1 MTLDGIIHNA
11 RMTAGEFST
20 DEWIDRLA
28 RALPGLAETQK
39 PYLRRYQEQNPRVH
53 FKSGRRDGNLPAF
66 PLDDLRMLYARARH
80 SHTFG
85 EEKYYTVLCAVL
97 DPVRHILRSHPTLA
111 RIMSQIIGKDDF
123 WIQIL
128 GSGNLTSLTDLIGG
142 LLARADE
149 LPGDGFRAA
158 ATELNAFLDATEED
172 VPNDLDVGYD
182 VVLFHGLSLR
192 EKFAIGDDMIIV
204 PFKQARTFVD
214 ESVLENV
221 ASTGIKYNDRWSV
234 GAVMKPFRWKPQFRR
249 MGGEGAPDL
258 YRPGSFFQEAQEFL
272 DLLAVSHGEPV
283 VFLVA
288 VRHCLNR
295 SACRLLGQPHGRGS
309 AYRGRSA
316 HLFDPFPFPRP
327 SKLLMET
334 FTEARTAFEDR
345 KSERYRTVAPI
356 ISRLAEALARDGQ
369 YAAEDKVLDLMISL
383 ERMFPPKDRGG
394 ISDQLQKSV
403 ADFLGGDDEAQSQ
416 MKEAVKHAYD
426 VRSAIIHG
434 PKDDKKQRLSEEK
447 QKAFDAGFNLARQSL
462 FKMLRDGHQ
471 RKRAREDHQH

>member
-1 MTLDGIIHNA
+1 MT
-11 RMTAGEFST
+11 TGEFSA

-53 FKSGRRDGNLPAF
+53 FELGRRDGNLPAF
-66 PLDDLRMLYARARH
+66 PLDDLRDLYAMARH
-80 SHTFG
+80 SHALG
-85 EEKYYTVLCAVL
+85 EDKYYTALCAVL

-111 RIMSQIIGKDDF
+111 RIMSRIIGKDDF

-142 LLARADE
+142 LMARADE

-158 ATELNAFLDATEED
+158 ATELNAFLDAAGED
-172 VPNDLDVGYD
+172 KTVAVPGDLDVGYD

-192 EKFAIGDDMIIV
+192 EKFAIGDDMMIV
-204 PFKQARTFVD
+204 PFEQARTFVD

-249 MGGEGAPDL
+249 TGGEGAPDL
-258 YRPGSFFQEAQEFL
+258 YRPGSFFREAQEFL

-283 VFLVA
+283 VCLVA
-288 VRHCLNR
+288 IHHCLNR

-309 AYRGRSA
+309 TYRGRSA
-316 HLFDPFPFPRP
+316 HLFDRFPESP
-327 SKLLMET
+327 KLLMEEA

-345 KSERYRTVAPI
+345 KSERYRTVAPV

-383 ERMFPPKDRGG
+383 ERMFPPKDRRG

-434 PKDDKKQRLSEEK
+434 PKDKKKQRLLKEK
-447 QKAFDAGFNLARQSL
+447 QKAFDAGFDLIRQSL
-462 FKMLRDGHQ
+462 FKMLRDGPP
-471 RKRAREDHQH
+471 

>member
-1 MTLDGIIHNA
+1 
-11 RMTAGEFST
+11 MTAGEFST
-20 DEWIDRLA
+20 DEWIDRLT
-28 RALPGLAETQK
+28 RALPDLAKAQG
-39 PYLRRYQEQNPRVH
+39 PYLREYQEHNPRVH
-53 FKSGRRDGNLPAF
+53 FESGRRDGNLPAF
-66 PLDDLRMLYARARH
+66 PLDDLRILYAGARH
-80 SHTFG
+80 SHAFG
-85 EEKYYTVLCAVL
+85 EEKYYTALCAVL

-111 RIMSQIIGKDDF
+111 RIMSRIIGKDDF

-142 LLARADE
+142 LMARADE

-158 ATELNAFLDATEED
+158 ATELNAFLDAAGED
-172 VPNDLDVGYD
+172 KTVAVPSDLDVGYD

-192 EKFAIGDDMIIV
+192 EKFAIGDDMMIV
-204 PFKQARTFVD
+204 PFEQARTFVD

-249 MGGEGAPDL
+249 TGGEGPPDL
-258 YRPGSFFQEAQEFL
+258 YRPGSFFREAQEFL

-283 VFLVA
+283 VYLVA

-345 KSERYRTVAPI
+345 KSERYRTVAPVI
-356 ISRLAEALARDGQ
+356 RRLAEALARDGQ

-403 ADFLGGDDEAQSQ
+403 ADFLGGNDEAQSQ

-434 PKDDKKQRLSEEK
+434 PKDKKKRRLLEEK
-447 QKAFDAGFNLARQSL
+447 QKAFNAGFNLARQSL
-462 FKMLRDGHQ
+462 FKILRDGPS
-471 RKRAREDHQH
+471 

>member
-1 MTLDGIIHNA
+1 
-11 RMTAGEFST
+11 MTAEEFST

-28 RALPGLAETQK
+28 RALPDLAKAQG
-39 PYLRRYQEQNPRVH
+39 PYLREYQEHNPRVH
-53 FKSGRRDGNLPAF
+53 FESGRQDGNLPAF
-66 PLDDLRMLYARARH
+66 PLDDLRILYARARH
-80 SHTFG
+80 SHAFG
-85 EEKYYTVLCAVL
+85 EEKYYAALCAVL

-111 RIMSQIIGKDDF
+111 RIMSRIIGKDDF

-128 GSGNLTSLTDLIGG
+128 SSGNLTSLTDLIGG
-142 LLARADE
+142 LMARADE

-158 ATELNAFLDATEED
+158 ATELNAFLDAAGED
-172 VPNDLDVGYD
+172 VPGDLDVGYD

-192 EKFAIGDDMIIV
+192 EKFAIGDDMMIV
-204 PFKQARTFVD
+204 PFKQAREFVD
-214 ESVLENV
+214 ESVLEKI
-221 ASTGIKYNDRWSV
+221 APTDIKYNDRWSV

-249 MGGEGAPDL
+249 TGGEGTPDL

-283 VFLVA
+283 VCLVS

-295 SACRLLGQPHGRGS
+295 SACRLLGQPHGHGS
-309 AYRGRSA
+309 FYRGRSA
-316 HLFDPFPFPRP
+316 HLFDPFRRP

-345 KSERYRTVAPI
+345 KSERYRTVAPVI
-356 ISRLAEALARDGQ
+356 GRLAEALARDGQ

-383 ERMFPPKDRGG
+383 ERMFPPKDKGG

-434 PKDDKKQRLSEEK
+434 PKDDKKRRLLGEK
-447 QKAFDAGFNLARQSL
+447 QKAFDAGFDLARQSL
-462 FKMLRDGHQ
+462 FKMLRDGPP
-471 RKRAREDHQH
+471 